1 MSKYFPKPKLFEIH
15 VKVELDLYTYA
26 AILDTSDFAKKFYL
40 ASLRSDVDELG
51 IDQLGKVSNDLSS
64 LKSKVDKLD
73 ADKLETTLA
82 DLSKLSDKLKNDA
95 VKRKECCK
103 QFKNVNT
110 IDITGLIEKK
120 KKKHNAKIKGKISFI
135 TNLATTANLNAKI
148 NGVKNLNAQYY

>member
-103 QFKNVNT
+103 
-110 IDITGLIEKK
+110 
-120 KKKHNAKIKGKISFI
+120 
-135 TNLATTANLNAKI
+135 
-148 NGVKNLNAQYY
+148 